1 MKPLKSFLLIA
12 FAMVLSVSCKQQTKE
27 SSLEKELMDKHDV
40 QMEKMEKTHQLRK
53 SLTMLENDSTF
64 NEEQKAEIQSK
75 IELLKEADKS
85 MMNWMREY
93 SRPDSAMN
101 MDAQKAYF
109 EAELVKMETVKSK
122 MNEGIE
128 EGQKCL
134 EKYESIKK

>member
-1 MKPLKSFLLIA
+1 MKSLKSFLLIA
-12 FAMVLSVSCKQQTKE
+12 FAMVLSVSCQQQTKE

-40 QMEKMEKTHQLRK
+40 QMEQMEKTHQLRK

-101 MDAQKAYF
+101 MDAQNSYF

-122 MNEGIE
+122 MDEGIE

-134 EKYESIKK
+134 TKYESIKK